1 MVTEQTT
8 LQSPAYAITIAPKGG
23 SPGLVV
29 MGDHGFDSG
38 TIYWMDLTFFHT
50 DLLSKM
56 YCLFE
61 KNENKWKRGL
71 VRPIFLKKIAPS
83 ICSVPV
89 QFIPWNRTSNYYP
102 VQSTTY
108 FEFILPLYFTLLSLW
123 RSPLTPECHRQSKL
137 LHSLSLSL
145 SLFLIQTRPQTLSH
159 TLVFWKQ
166 TSKTHVRRGLV
177 VVEKVS
183 YYFSIL
189 NKMN

>member
-61 KNENKWKRGL
+61 KNENK
-71 VRPIFLKKIAPS
+71 
-83 ICSVPV
+83 
-89 QFIPWNRTSNYYP
+89 
-102 VQSTTY
+102 
-108 FEFILPLYFTLLSLW
+108 
-123 RSPLTPECHRQSKL
+123 
-137 LHSLSLSL
+137 
-145 SLFLIQTRPQTLSH
+145 
-159 TLVFWKQ
+159 
-166 TSKTHVRRGLV
+166 
-177 VVEKVS
+177 
-183 YYFSIL
+183 
-189 NKMN
+189 